1 MAHSGICRILRQV
14 VTLVS
19 NESGATAIEY
29 TLIAVMLAF
38 AVFGSMQILREP
50 MSTMFD
56 QISLAFVAAR

>member
-1 MAHSGICRILRQV
+1 MAHSGIHRILRQV

-56 QISLAFVAAR
+56 QISLAFVTAR